1 MCVPTLIMIL
11 IVMATFYTNFK
22 KLVTFLSD
30 KSLSV
35 KCIII
40 ENLGDKNSQNNK
52 NWVVKY
58 EIKP

>member
-11 IVMATFYTNFK
+11 IVMATFYTNFQ
-22 KLVTFLSD
+22 KLVTFFSD

>member
-11 IVMATFYTNFK
+11 IVMATFYTNFQ
-22 KLVTFLSD
+22 KLVTVFSD